1 MKKLKITSLGITEYD
16 SIAKTSLTKDT
27 LLNYQTNWIS

>member
-16 SIAKTSLTKDT
+16 SIAKTSLTRNE
-27 LLNYQTNWIS
+27 LLDYQTNWIS